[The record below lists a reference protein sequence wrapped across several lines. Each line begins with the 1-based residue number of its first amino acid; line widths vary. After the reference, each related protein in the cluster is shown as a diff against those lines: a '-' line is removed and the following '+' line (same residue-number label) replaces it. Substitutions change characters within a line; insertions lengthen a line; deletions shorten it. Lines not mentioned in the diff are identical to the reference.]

1 MRVPNA
7 HLEPRFPRRRTQI
20 AMGEVLER
28 RALRGEGVCKE
39 GNCLGER
46 GSLAVLETVVT
57 GLTGIENRS
66 DRYLLTDSEN
76 RSPEGFVLHERFEN
90 LWEKRC
96 SILRIGQV
104 SKRGVFRELLEIFLK
119 RFLLHLSTFV
129 VKTRIESL

>member
-1 MRVPNA
+1 
-7 HLEPRFPRRRTQI
+7 
-20 AMGEVLER
+20 MGEVLEP
-28 RALRGEGVCKE
+28 RAFHGGVCKE

-46 GSLAVLETVVT
+46 GSRAVLETVVT
-57 GLTGIENRS
+57 DLTGIENRS

-76 RSPEGFVLHERFEN
+76 QSLEDFLLHERFED

-104 SKRGVFRELLEIFLK
+104 SKRGVFRELFEISPK

-129 VKTRIESL
+129 VKTGI

>member
-1 MRVPNA
+1 MRVPNP
-7 HLEPRFPRRRTQI
+7 HLEPRFPWRRTQI
-20 AMGEVLER
+20 AMGEVLEP
-28 RALRGEGVCKE
+28 RALHGEGVCKE

-46 GSLAVLETVVT
+46 GSRAVLETVVT

-76 RSPEGFVLHERFEN
+76 QSPEGFLLHEWFED
-90 LWEKRC
+90 LWKKRC

-104 SKRGVFRELLEIFLK
+104 SKRGVFRELFKIFPK

-129 VKTRIESL
+129 VKTRIESF